1 MDPRRLPSIVYLYSA
16 VWLLGNFMSSITIK
30 TPTNITIGSST
41 RPSLIFPPSIYI
53 SPFILGGLTSTRT
66 HEVELLKDFY
76 ASSYASSLTAY
87 ITVGRNDVWK
97 GIGVGQGREVVVVDA
112 FIKGVPRPRGIRYVP
127 PVPQLILP

>member
-30 TPTNITIGSST
+30 TPTNITIGSSP

-66 HEVELLKDFY
+66 HEVDLLKHFY

-87 ITVGRNDVWK
+87 TTVGRNDVSK
-97 GIGVGQGREVVVVDA
+97 GVRVGRGRQVAVVDA
-112 FIKGVPRPRGIRYVP
+112 FINCVRLPRG
-127 PVPQLILP
+127 